1 VASRSSSN
9 TAPRELNDPKVEIA
23 WGIAYDTHVWGFHKA
38 KYDVEVVKARI
49 KYAEELL
56 EIVEEKLKARGKV

>member
-1 VASRSSSN
+1 
-9 TAPRELNDPKVEIA
+9 VEIA